1 MPCPLSNEGPVKYY
15 VAQKG
20 RRSRFF
26 LKFFWF
32 DLCNRFWN
40 FWGSRAPSAGLWIP
54 SSVLPQIWLYV
65 SHVYFVSA
73 MPSHKISCTSYVFRL
88 GRLSS
93 LQCFWGVLGSVW
105 CAKMRTKQEL
115 KTWSECFIGDH
126 EMRTTSEALLVTC
139 TPLQHTVLARQREP
153 TPKIF

>member
-1 MPCPLSNEGPVKYY
+1 MLHKKD
-15 VAQKG
+15 VALD
-20 RRSRFF
+20 F
-26 LKFFWF
+26 
-32 DLCNRFWN
+32 FWN
-40 FWGSRAPSAGLWIP
+40 FFGLIYVIDSEIFGVPGHPVPGCGSPLA
-54 SSVLPQIWLYV
+54 SSPKYDYV
-65 SHVYFVSA
+65 SRVYFVSA
-73 MPSHKISCTSYVFRL
+73 MLSHKISCTSYVFRL

-105 CAKMRTKQEL
+105 CAKMRTKQEEL

>member
-1 MPCPLSNEGPVKYY
+1 MLHKKD
-15 VAQKG
+15 VA
-20 RRSRFF
+20 
-26 LKFFWF
+26 LDFFWKIF
-32 DLCNRFWN
+32 GLIYVIDSEIFGVPGHPVPGC
-40 FWGSRAPSAGLWIP
+40 GSPLA
-54 SSVLPQIWLYV
+54 SSPKYDYML

-105 CAKMRTKQEL
+105 CAKMRTKQEEL

-139 TPLQHTVLARQREP
+139 TPLQHTVLARHREP